1 MYKRQELIN
10 IARTK
15 PKVVLILSSQIST
28 QQARA
33 IDWVNIPLK
42 ILPSGASI
50 SAKSFLLEAFNP
62 ADIPA
67 KRNPL
72 GVTLL
77 SSTNDQ
83 LESNWLKL
91 FGILIHTNHSLVLKK
106 QVIRLLLII
115 WIFLKNQKPTK
126 EELV

>member
-1 MYKRQELIN
+1 MPKFPVHAFACPELIS
-10 IARTK
+10 IALTQ
-15 PKVVLILSSQIST
+15 PEVFLILSSQIST
-28 QQARA
+28 QDART

-50 SAKSFLLEAFNP
+50 SAKSFLLEAFKP

-91 FGILIHTNHSLVLKK
+91 FGILIHTNYSLILKK
-106 QVIRLLLII
+106 LS
-115 WIFLKNQKPTK
+115 N
-126 EELV
+126 

>member
-1 MYKRQELIN
+1 MLNTKISCTCICLTRIN
-10 IARTK
+10 CIALTK
-15 PKVVLILSSQIST
+15 PEVVLILSSQIST
-28 QQARA
+28 QEART

-83 LESNWLKL
+83 LKSNWLKL
-91 FGILIHTNHSLVLKK
+91 FSILIYTNYSLIHKK
-106 QVIRLLLII
+106 LS
-115 WIFLKNQKPTK
+115 N
-126 EELV
+126 

>member
-1 MYKRQELIN
+1 M
-10 IARTK
+10 
-15 PKVVLILSSQIST
+15 
-28 QQARA
+28 
-33 IDWVNIPLK
+33 
-42 ILPSGASI
+42 LPSGAII
-50 SAKSFLLEAFNP
+50 SSKSFLLEAFNP

-72 GVTLL
+72 GVILM

-83 LESNWLKL
+83 LESNWLNL
-91 FGILIHTNHSLVLKK
+91 FGILIHHNYSLILKK

-115 WIFLKNQKPTK
+115 WIFIKNQKTTK

>member
-1 MYKRQELIN
+1 MNIPQKLIS
-10 IARTK
+10 IARKK
-15 PKVVLILSSQIST
+15 PEALLILSSQIST
-28 QQARA
+28 HEART

-72 GVTLL
+72 GVSLP

-83 LESNWLKL
+83 VESNWLNL
-91 FGILIHTNHSLVLKK
+91 FFIFLIHTNFSWILKE
-106 QVIRLLLII
+106 QNIRLL
-115 WIFLKNQKPTK
+115 
-126 EELV
+126 

>member
-1 MYKRQELIN
+1 MALI
-10 IARTK
+10 K
-15 PKVVLILSSQIST
+15 PEVVLILSSQIST
-28 QQARA
+28 QEART
-33 IDWVNIPLK
+33 IDWVNVPLK

-50 SAKSFLLEAFNP
+50 NAKSFLLEAFKP

-67 KRNPL
+67 KRKPL

-91 FGILIHTNHSLVLKK
+91 FGILIHTNYSLKLKK
-106 QVIRLLLII
+106 LS
-115 WIFLKNQKPTK
+115 N
-126 EELV
+126 